1 MVETRNM
8 VLESNRSNKVHP
20 HKFALWISMASIM
33 MMFGAL
39 TSAYIV
45 RHAAGNWLE
54 FKLPSVFFI
63 STVVLIL
70 SSLSLHVSFR
80 AFKNMNG
87 IRHKLFLV
95 LGFILGI
102 GFIIMQYQGWMTLF
116 GMGIELT
123 GNPSGSFLYMISGLH
138 VVHVLGGLA
147 ALVVA
152 LMHAFLLPVTPSPRR
167 VLRFEL
173 TLHYWH
179 FVDAL
184 WIYLLVFLILQ

>member
-1 MVETRNM
+1 MVGSSKITY
-8 VLESNRSNKVHP
+8 ESNRTNKIHP
-20 HKFALWISMASIM
+20 HKFALWISMGSIV
-33 MMFGAL
+33 MMFAAF

-45 RHAAGNWLE
+45 RQAAGNWLE
-54 FKLPSVFFI
+54 FKLPSVFFV

-70 SSLSLHVSFR
+70 SSVSLHLSYR
-80 AFKNMNG
+80 AFKKVNA
-87 IRHKLFLV
+87 IQHKAWLS
-95 LGFILGI
+95 LGFILGSL
-102 GFIIMQYQGWMTLF
+102 FVYLQYKGWMTLF

-123 GNPSGSFLYMISGLH
+123 GNPSGSFLYLISG
-138 VVHVLGGLA
+138 VHVLHILGGLA

-152 LMHAFLLPVTPSPRR
+152 MVHAFSLPCTPSPRR

-173 TLHYWH
+173 VLNYWH